1 MPVIFLSQLLKVNLL
16 LTRIFQLIQYNTYT
30 YGRGVDK
37 SLTINFKNMTNQKE
51 KNLINFKK
59 ARGLILKIIKMVE
72 ANEYC
77 IDIMQQNSAV
87 IGLLKSAHQMLM
99 ENHLNT
105 CFKTAMGT
113 KNEKRKRE
121 MTQEILKVTKLFNK

>member
-1 MPVIFLSQLLKVNLL
+1 
-16 LTRIFQLIQYNTYT
+16 
-30 YGRGVDK
+30 
-37 SLTINFKNMTNQKE
+37 MTTQKE
-51 KNLINFKK
+51 KTLINFKK
-59 ARGLILKIIKMVE
+59 AQSLLGKIIKMVE
-72 ANEYC
+72 DNEYC

-105 CFKTAMGT
+105 CFKMAMGT